1 MSSRSLPVYAAIAG
15 DIVGSRFEGRPTKER
30 TFDLDHPRCRY
41 TDDTVLTI
49 ATAYAIT
56 EAAAT
61 GDTPAYAAAYKSF
74 GRDDP
79 NRGYGGNFRKWL
91 NSDSLEAYGS
101 FGNGSAMRVSPVG
114 CAFDNQEDV
123 LKEAKLSAA
132 ATHDHPEGIKGAQ
145 AVAYTVWRCRTDS
158 SVQPG
163 DLEYELTS
171 LFGYELDRSL
181 DAIRP
186 GYSFDVT
193 CQGSVP
199 EAIVAFLEAHSVE
212 DAIRNAVSLGG
223 DSDTQA
229 CMAAAMAG
237 ARFGALS
244 EELMGVVE
252 RHLPKSYREI
262 VDALDKL
269 DPF

>member
-1 MSSRSLPVYAAIAG
+1 MSSRSIPVYAAIAG
-15 DIVGSRFEGRPTKER
+15 DIVGSRFEGRPTKR
-30 TFDLDHPRCRY
+30 RDFDLDHQRCRY
-41 TDDTVLTI
+41 TDDTVLTV

-61 GDTPAYAAAYKSF
+61 GDAPAYAAAYKKF

-79 NRGYGGNFRKWL
+79 NRGYGGSFRRWL
-91 NSDSLEAYGS
+91 ASDSLKAYGS
-101 FGNGSAMRVSPVG
+101 FGNGSGMRASPVG
-114 CAFDNQEDV
+114 CAFEKQEDV
-123 LKEAKLSAA
+123 LEEAKRSAA

-145 AVAYTVWRCRTDS
+145 AVAYTVWRCRTDD

-163 DLEYELTS
+163 DIEYEITS
-171 LFGYELDRSL
+171 RFGYSLDHSL

-199 EAIVAFLEAHSVE
+199 EAIVAFLEARSVE

-237 ARFGALS
+237 GRFGTLS
-244 EELMGVVE
+244 EELSGLVR
-252 RHLPKSYREI
+252 RHLPGPYLEI
-262 VDALDKL
+262 IDALDKL
-269 DPF
+269 

>member
-15 DIVGSRFEGRPTKER
+15 DIVGSRFEGSPTKKRE
-30 TFDLDHPRCRY
+30 FDLDHDRCRY
-41 TDDTVLTI
+41 TDDTVLTV

-61 GDTPAYAAAYKSF
+61 GDAPAYAAAYKKF

-79 NRGYGGNFRKWL
+79 HRGYGGSFRRWL
-91 NSDSLEAYGS
+91 SSDSLEAYGS

-114 CAFDNQEDV
+114 CAFDSRQDV
-123 LKEAKLSAA
+123 LEEAKRSAA
-132 ATHDHPEGIKGAQ
+132 VTHDHPEGIKGAQ
-145 AVAYTVWRCRTDS
+145 AVAYTVWRCRVDS

-163 DLEYELTS
+163 DLEYEVTS
-171 LFGYELDRSL
+171 FFGYRLDSSL
-181 DAIRP
+181 DAIRRS
-186 GYSFDVT
+186 YSFDVT

-199 EAIVAFLEAHSVE
+199 EAMVAFLEARSVE

-237 ARFGALS
+237 ARFGAMS
-244 EELMGVVE
+244 EELMDLVR
-252 RHLPKSYREI
+252 RHLPKEYIEI
-262 VDALDKL
+262 VDALDKV
-269 DPF
+269 